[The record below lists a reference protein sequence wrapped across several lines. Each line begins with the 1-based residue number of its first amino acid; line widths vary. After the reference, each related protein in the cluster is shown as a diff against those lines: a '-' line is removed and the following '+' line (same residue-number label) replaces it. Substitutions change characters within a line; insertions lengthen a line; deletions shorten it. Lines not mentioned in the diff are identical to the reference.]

1 MRLGTINDQCDHE
14 VARGPEED
22 QEQEQGRS
30 LDGVDADSDG
40 FVIIDATD
48 TDRGAYPET
57 VVRTTA
63 GAVFKVDY
71 DRGVVRI
78 FERGVARV
86 FDST

>member
-1 MRLGTINDQCDHE
+1 MRLGTIDDQCDHE
-14 VARGPEED
+14 EARAPEEEQD
-22 QEQEQGRS
+22 QERS

-63 GAVFKVDY
+63 GAVFRVDY